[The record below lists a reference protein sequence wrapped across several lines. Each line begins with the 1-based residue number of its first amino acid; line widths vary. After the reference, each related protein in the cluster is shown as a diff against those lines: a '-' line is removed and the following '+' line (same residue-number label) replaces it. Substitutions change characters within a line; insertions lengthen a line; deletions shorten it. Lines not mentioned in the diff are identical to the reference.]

1 MPRSDAEPLALEGG
15 YWERQGLVM
24 VWVQTP
30 PPVFEDVTPE
40 PEPLHGWEE
49 ITIELKA
56 RHSSDTALRHAHA
69 AYARGERDLLTTA
82 RNREWNRRYQ
92 QSRRTRNG

>member
-24 VWVQTP
+24 VWVETPAPVFDLAPTP
-30 PPVFEDVTPE
+30 PELPR
-40 PEPLHGWEE
+40 GWEE
-49 ITIELKA
+49 ITVELQA
-56 RHSSDTALRHAHA
+56 RHSTDQALRVAHA
-69 AYARGERDLLTTA
+69 AYNRGERDPLIMA

-92 QSRRTRNG
+92 QSRRTRT